1 MWEIYQHLYVT
12 NSQCIVFFQIPLR
25 NISIFC
31 HGTPGCAV
39 VTSLN
44 LISLRFIYVSGLLH
58 ALHRLLEQI
67 LLSIIKEPAGWSVSI
82 AKKENIAFPTSS

>member
-1 MWEIYQHLYVT
+1 M
-12 NSQCIVFFQIPLR
+12 PLR

-31 HGTPGCAV
+31 HVTPGCAI

-44 LISLRFIYVSGLLH
+44 LTSLRFIYDSDPLH

-67 LLSIIKEPAGWSVSI
+67 LLSILKDPAGWSVSI
-82 AKKENIAFPTSS
+82 AKKENIAFPTRS